1 MKTDAGSSRQNY
13 LISSINRISETENI
27 YYKRKESWEK
37 LQADTTEQLA
47 YAANVF
53 IYSQNNVLFLLRYLV
68 IVIVFLPY
76 NFMNQV
82 YLQFSLGLK
91 VPIKP

>member
-13 LISSINRISETENI
+13 LISSINRISETENS
-27 YYKRKESWEK
+27 YKRKESWEK
-37 LQADTTEQLA
+37 LQADTTEQLV
-47 YAANVF
+47 YTANVF
-53 IYSQNNVLFLLRYLV
+53 IYTQNNVLFLLRYLV
-68 IVIVFLPY
+68 IVIVFLHY